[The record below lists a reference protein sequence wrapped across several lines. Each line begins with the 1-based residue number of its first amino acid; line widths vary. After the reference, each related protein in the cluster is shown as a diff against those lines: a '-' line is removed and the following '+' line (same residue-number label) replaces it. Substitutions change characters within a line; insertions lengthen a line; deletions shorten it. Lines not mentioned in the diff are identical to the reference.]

1 MMNFYEPIGNPEDEA
16 IASLSTLEVKPPM
29 SVWRNISSE
38 LDARRHRKTVKG
50 FTIAAAAAVSAIVG
64 IGSIILSGADL
75 RVDSKPLQ
83 MVSMGN
89 SSLPQVTVESSSSS
103 PNKHS
108 ASFGAER
115 ERVSTLS
122 TSSENSTLITESL
135 QPLQP
140 LVSLSASVSKP
151 IVAHKDFVVALEKP
165 SKGVVLQRKKTFS
178 GGGNPWS
185 LSFSGSPVYAFH
197 SDGALNQF
205 KSENEAGIWSWGF
218 DVLVGYQT
226 TKGFSIHTG
235 IAISPIGQFVGDV
248 FLVDPNYGTV
258 KVSDYKG
265 ASTSLGYVTLGNT
278 QQRLFDYPDMAKV
291 SSESLKKS
299 KVNLVSVQQRLSYLE
314 VPVLVSKSFS
324 GKHGSFFLRT
334 GMSVGVLVGNRA
346 EVFGTE
352 DNLNGRTVG
361 INRYSYSWVGALG
374 FAIPVYGKAHLM
386 IEPSFKLWLVPVD
399 APLGISYPFSTTVK
413 AGILIP
419 F

>member
-1 MMNFYEPIGNPEDEA
+1 MTNFYEPVGCPEDEA

-29 SVWRNISSE
+29 LVWRNISSE
-38 LDARRHRKTVKG
+38 LDARRHRKMVKG

-64 IGSIILSGADL
+64 IGSIIFSEADL

-83 MVSMGN
+83 MASMGN
-89 SSLPQVTVESSSSS
+89 SSLPQVKVESSSSS
-103 PNKHS
+103 PKKHR
-108 ASFGAER
+108 ASFGAEQ
-115 ERVSTLS
+115 ERVSSLS
-122 TSSENSTLITESL
+122 SSSENSTLITESS
-135 QPLQP
+135 QPLKP
-140 LVSLSASVSKP
+140 LASLRASVSKP
-151 IVAHKDFVVALEKP
+151 IITHKDFFVALEKP
-165 SKGVVLQRKKTFS
+165 SKDVVLQRKKTIS

-205 KSENEAGIWSWGF
+205 KTENEAGVWAWGL

-226 TKGFSIHTG
+226 SRGFSIHTG
-235 IAISPIGQFVGDV
+235 IAISPIGQFIGDV
-248 FLVDPNYGTV
+248 FLVNSNYGTL
-258 KVSDYKG
+258 KVSSYKG

-278 QQRLFDYPDMAKV
+278 QQRLFDYPDMVKV

-314 VPVLVSKSFS
+314 VPVLVSKSFN

-334 GMSVGVLVGNRA
+334 GMSVGVLVGNEAAVLGA
-346 EVFGTE
+346 ENRLSGK
-352 DNLNGRTVG
+352 TVG
-361 INRYSYSWVGALG
+361 INQYSYSWVGSLG
-374 FAIPVYGKAHLM
+374 FAFPVYGKAHLM
-386 IEPSFKLWLVPVD
+386 IEPSFKLWLVPVN
-399 APLGISYPFSTTVK
+399 APLGVSYPFSTTVK